1 MFAFD
6 ERIEELPDFLR
17 GAGSLVVAAR
27 DSAKPGR
34 APGERWVVQ
43 ADWTWSEAHLACDGA
58 SVAPALLAELGKI
71 AGRDLPTPSHIAA
84 HRWLFS
90 QPSGQDLKL
99 LWNPA
104 IGLGACGD
112 WLYHGFAEYAWLSG
126 HVLGAAIAAEA
137 PR

>member
-1 MFAFD
+1 MA
-6 ERIEELPDFLR
+6 R
-17 GAGSLVVAAR
+17 GGQVAAR
-27 DSAKPGR
+27 DLSQL
-34 APGERWVVQ
+34 GE
-43 ADWTWSEAHLACDGA
+43 
-58 SVAPALLAELGKI
+58 K
-71 AGRDLPTPSHIAA
+71 
-84 HRWLFS
+84 RWLFS